1 MVAVETGYG
10 VVLPL
15 RLRQEST
22 RADDRVADVE
32 LVSPRDDEEA
42 ITRASEAMLGA
53 VFGAREERPELLM
66 MRASRTGFGRN
77 NDEVGG
83 PPVPVHDGERWLAVA
98 VLEHERGRG
107 CDAAP

>member
-15 RLRQEST
+15 RLRKENA
-22 RADDRVADVE
+22 RPDDRVADVE

-66 MRASRTGFGRN
+66 MRALSIGFRGN
-77 NDEVGG
+77 NDEAGG
-83 PPVPVHDGERWLAVA
+83 PPVAVDDGERRLAAA